1 MNQEKIG
8 KFIAKCRKDKNL
20 TQAQL
25 AEKLNM
31 SDKSISKW
39 ETGKGMPDS
48 SVMLDLCNCLNITV
62 NELLSG
68 EYLKEEEY
76 RKKVTENL
84 LDITKKSEKNEK
96 EKNRIIIALSIFI
109 IIVLVIV
116 VTTIIYNNVT
126 VSIEYDDRLIKCEIT
141 DNDIICTFNGL
152 SLITMDSEKVYNSE
166 ETTYFVNAE
175 MLLKNKTRSH
185 FETWDSMAQLNN
197 ESDSRFKSEY
207 IIDNIP
213 SEGKVKVYYTN
224 ISLKEVQNANQ
235 EELNEIINMSTLIAE
250 RD

>member
-20 TQAQL
+20 TQVQL

-48 SVMLDLCNCLNITV
+48 SVMLDLCNCLNISV

-76 RKKVTENL
+76 RKKATENI
-84 LDITKKSEKNEK
+84 LDITKKSEKNQK

-109 IIVLVIV
+109 VIVLVIV
-116 VTTIIYNNVT
+116 V
-126 VSIEYDDRLIKCEIT
+126 
-141 DNDIICTFNGL
+141 
-152 SLITMDSEKVYNSE
+152 
-166 ETTYFVNAE
+166 
-175 MLLKNKTRSH
+175 
-185 FETWDSMAQLNN
+185 
-197 ESDSRFKSEY
+197 
-207 IIDNIP
+207 
-213 SEGKVKVYYTN
+213 
-224 ISLKEVQNANQ
+224 
-235 EELNEIINMSTLIAE
+235 
-250 RD
+250 